1 MADQTAKD
9 GKHRRRN
16 TDRIAGAKNPTGAD
30 IVNGDDILRFL
41 NVTNWG
47 EFWWVI
53 VGLTGQLMFTGRFL
67 VQWLASER
75 VHKSVVPVAFW
86 WFSIGGG
93 VMLLLYSIWRKD
105 PVFILG
111 QSLGV
116 FIYSRNLWLIRQEK
130 RGMR

>member
-1 MADQTAKD
+1 M
-9 GKHRRRN
+9 
-16 TDRIAGAKNPTGAD
+16 NP
-30 IVNGDDILRFL
+30 DDILRFL

-53 VGLTGQLMFTGRFL
+53 VGLGGQLMFTGRFL

-93 VMLLLYSIWRKD
+93 MMLLLYSIWRKD

-116 FIYSRNLWLIRQEK
+116 FIYARNLWLIRQENSG
-130 RGMR
+130 RR